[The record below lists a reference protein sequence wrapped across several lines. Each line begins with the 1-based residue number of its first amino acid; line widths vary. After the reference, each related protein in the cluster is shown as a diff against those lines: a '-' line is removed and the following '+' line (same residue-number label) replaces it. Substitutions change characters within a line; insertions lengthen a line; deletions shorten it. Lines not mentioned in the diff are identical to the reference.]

1 MPVGLF
7 HLTKILLESTC
18 TEYSIGKCKHQETE
32 VILLI
37 KGHPSYVPSRNWAIF
52 TAVNLSPF
60 KCIKHTFR
68 KGKKIIIKFLLK
80 TATAWSKTLHDL
92 FLTFSKLQ
100 AFFSIGEINIYFN
113 LNMLQMSK
121 PLCKLFIS

>member
-68 KGKKIIIKFLLK
+68 KGKNNHKISTENSNCMKQN
-80 TATAWSKTLHDL
+80 S
-92 FLTFSKLQ
+92 S
-100 AFFSIGEINIYFN
+100 
-113 LNMLQMSK
+113 
-121 PLCKLFIS
+121 